1 MKNKFVPIIISCA
14 VIVVLIVAGVA
25 YAINVSKNSDNGEVG
40 IHLSD
45 SGIKTT
51 HIETDGTEGGR
62 VASTVEI
69 QLDDCAVA
77 VGTLFKAI
85 AIVTPAD
92 TERSVVWTSSNP
104 DVIDVDSQGIITVK
118 GVGVSVITATVGTVS
133 DSVAIEGIQN
143 ASSGSQNGFGVYV
156 AESFVSDRYG
166 DLWTNHD
173 MPNIDND
180 GEQYLNNQQGDLQ
193 YPNDTANNDEGNDNY
208 NQPQDTPSDEDNSG
222 EDFDGE
228 NNSPD
233 DDTTQN
239 SGSDN
244 NTSSGGGDN
253 SSTIGDKLDT
263 QGFSQVM
270 SNVYIYQENNTYYG
284 EIVTQPNVTIIYIKK
299 RGDNFDAQI
308 QSVLA
313 NLVPEGYNQVWN
325 NYLTANT
332 DKTFMVDDRK
342 VRIVVAPNGGHS
354 QIVIY
359 N

>member
-1 MKNKFVPIIISCA
+1 MKNKLIPIIVSCA
-14 VIVVLIVAGVA
+14 VIVVLIVASVA
-25 YAINVSKNSDNGEVG
+25 YAINVSKNSDTNQVDV
-40 IHLSD
+40 HLTD
-45 SGIKTT
+45 SGIKTS

-77 VGTLFKAI
+77 VGTIFKAI

-104 DVIDVDSQGIITVK
+104 DIIDVDSQGIITVK
-118 GVGVSVITATVGTVS
+118 GVGLSVVTATVGTVS

-156 AESFVSDRYG
+156 AESFVSDKYG
-166 DLWTNHD
+166 DSWTNNYGG
-173 MPNIDND
+173 NIGDDWMQNPD
-180 GEQYLNNQQGDLQ
+180 NQQGDLQ
-193 YPNDTANNDEGNDNY
+193 YQNDNEEND
-208 NQPQDTPSDEDNSG
+208 NQPQDTPSDEDDSG
-222 EDFDGE
+222 EDFDGDK
-228 NNSPD
+228 NIPD
-233 DDTTQN
+233 DNTTQN
-239 SGSDN
+239 NGNGSDN
-244 NTSSGGGDN
+244 NTSSGGD
-253 SSTIGDKLDT
+253 SSNTIGDKLDA

-270 SNVYIYQENNTYYG
+270 SNVYIYQENDTYYG

-299 RGDNFDAQI
+299 RGDNFDSQV
-308 QSVLA
+308 QNVLV
-313 NLVPEGYNQVWN
+313 NLVPSGYNQVWN

>member
-1 MKNKFVPIIISCA
+1 MKNKLIPIIISCSA
-14 VIVVLIVAGVA
+14 IVVLIVAGVA
-25 YAINVSKNSDNGEVG
+25 YAINVSKNSDSDEVSV
-40 IHLSD
+40 HLSD
-45 SGIKTT
+45 SGIKTS

-77 VGTLFKAI
+77 VGTMFKTI

-104 DVIDVDSQGIITVK
+104 DIVDVDSQGIITVK

-133 DSVAIEGIQN
+133 DSVAIEGIKN
-143 ASSGSQNGFGVYV
+143 TSSGSQNGFGVYV
-156 AESFVSDRYG
+156 AESFVSDKYG
-166 DLWTNHD
+166 DSWTNNYVS
-173 MPNIDND
+173 NINND
-180 GEQYLNNQQGDLQ
+180 GEQNPNNQQGDLQ
-193 YPNDTANNDEGNDNY
+193 HPNDTTNNNEENDNR
-208 NQPQDTPSDEDNSG
+208 PQDTPSDKDNS
-222 EDFDGE
+222 EENVDGD
-228 NNSPD
+228 NDTPD
-233 DDTTQN
+233 DNTTQN
-239 SGSDN
+239 NDSDN
-244 NTSSGGGDN
+244 NTSSGGGDS

-284 EIVTQPNVTIIYIKK
+284 EIITQPNVTIIYIKK
-299 RGDNFDAQI
+299 RGDNFDSQV

-313 NLVPEGYNQVWN
+313 SLVPSGYNQVWN

>member
-1 MKNKFVPIIISCA
+1 MGINMKNKLTPIIVSCA
-14 VIVVLIVAGVA
+14 VIVVLIAAGTA
-25 YAINVSKNSDNGEVG
+25 YAINVNKNLDSNKVDV
-40 IHLSD
+40 HLTD
-45 SGIKTT
+45 SGIKTS

-77 VGTLFKAI
+77 VGTQFKAI

-92 TERSVVWTSSNP
+92 TEKSVVWTSSNP

-118 GVGVSVITATVGTVS
+118 GVGVSVVTATVGTVS

-156 AESFVSDRYG
+156 AESFVSDKYS
-166 DLWTNHD
+166 DLWTNNHTS
-173 MPNIDND
+173 NINND
-180 GEQYLNNQQGDLQ
+180 GEQNPDNQQDDLQ
-193 YPNDTANNDEGNDNY
+193 HPNDTTNNNEGNDN
-208 NQPQDTPSDEDNSG
+208 PSQDMPSDEDNS
-222 EDFDGE
+222 DDND
-228 NNSPD
+228 NNIPD

-239 SGSDN
+239 NGSDN

-253 SSTIGDKLDT
+253 SNTIGDKLDT

-270 SNVYIYQENNTYYG
+270 SNVYIYQENDTYYG

-299 RGDNFDAQI
+299 RGDNFDSQV

-313 NLVPEGYNQVWN
+313 NLLPSGHNQVWN

-332 DKTFMVDDRK
+332 DKTFTVDDRK

>member
-1 MKNKFVPIIISCA
+1 MKNKLIPVIVSCA

-25 YAINVSKNSDNGEVG
+25 YAINVSKNSDSNEVG
-40 IHLSD
+40 VRLTD
-45 SGIKTT
+45 SGIKTS
-51 HIETDGTEGGR
+51 HIETDGTQGGR

-104 DVIDVDSQGIITVK
+104 DIVDVDSQGIITVK
-118 GVGVSVITATVGTVS
+118 GVGISVVTATVGTVS

-156 AESFVSDRYG
+156 ADSFVSDKYS
-166 DLWTNHD
+166 DSWTD
-173 MPNIDND
+173 YQVPNIDND
-180 GEQYLNNQQGDLQ
+180 WEQNENQNNQQDDSNENFDG
-193 YPNDTANNDEGNDNY
+193 DNY
-208 NQPQDTPSDEDNSG
+208 T
-222 EDFDGE
+222 
-228 NNSPD
+228 PD

-239 SGSDN
+239 NGSDN
-244 NTSSGGGDN
+244 NTSSGAGDN
-253 SSTIGDKLDT
+253 SNTIGDKLDT

-270 SNVYIYQENNTYYG
+270 SNVYIYQEDNTYYG

-313 NLVPEGYNQVWN
+313 NLVPSGYNQVWN

>member
-1 MKNKFVPIIISCA
+1 MKNKLIPIIVSCA
-14 VIVVLIVAGVA
+14 VIVVLIVASVA
-25 YAINVSKNSDNGEVG
+25 YAINVSKNSDTNQVDV
-40 IHLSD
+40 HLTD
-45 SGIKTT
+45 SGIKTS

-77 VGTLFKAI
+77 VGTIFKAI

-104 DVIDVDSQGIITVK
+104 DIIDVDSQGIITVK
-118 GVGVSVITATVGTVS
+118 GVGLSVVTATVGTVS

-156 AESFVSDRYG
+156 AESFVSDKYG
-166 DLWTNHD
+166 DSWTNNYGG
-173 MPNIDND
+173 NIGDDWMQNPD
-180 GEQYLNNQQGDLQ
+180 NQQGDLQ
-193 YPNDTANNDEGNDNY
+193 YPNDNEEND
-208 NQPQDTPSDEDNSG
+208 NQPQDTPSDEDDSG
-222 EDFDGE
+222 EDFDGDK
-228 NNSPD
+228 NIPD
-233 DDTTQN
+233 DNTTQN
-239 SGSDN
+239 NGNGSDN
-244 NTSSGGGDN
+244 NTSSGGD
-253 SSTIGDKLDT
+253 SSNTIGDKLDA

-270 SNVYIYQENNTYYG
+270 SNVYIYQENDTYYG

-299 RGDNFDAQI
+299 RGDNFDSQV
-308 QSVLA
+308 QNVLV
-313 NLVPEGYNQVWN
+313 NLVPSGYNQVWN

>member
-1 MKNKFVPIIISCA
+1 MKNKLIPIIISCSA
-14 VIVVLIVAGVA
+14 IVVLIVAGVA
-25 YAINVSKNSDNGEVG
+25 YAINVSKNSDSSEVG
-40 IHLSD
+40 VYLSD
-45 SGIKTT
+45 SGIKTS

-77 VGTLFKAI
+77 VGTMFKTI

-104 DVIDVDSQGIITVK
+104 DIIDVDSQGIITVK

-143 ASSGSQNGFGVYV
+143 TSSGSQNGFGVYV
-156 AESFVSDRYG
+156 AESFVSDKYG
-166 DLWTNHD
+166 DSWTNHYI
-173 MPNIDND
+173 PNIDNE
-180 GEQYLNNQQGDLQ
+180 GEHYSNNQQGDSQ
-193 YPNDTANNDEGNDNY
+193 YSNDTTNNNEENDN
-208 NQPQDTPSDEDNSG
+208 PSQDIPSDNDNSG

-228 NNSPD
+228 DNTPD

-239 SGSDN
+239 NGSDN
-244 NTSSGGGDN
+244 NTSSGGDS

-284 EIVTQPNVTIIYIKK
+284 EIITQPNVTIIYIKK
-299 RGDNFDAQI
+299 RGDNFDSQV

-313 NLVPEGYNQVWN
+313 SLVPSGYNQVWN

>member
-1 MKNKFVPIIISCA
+1 MKNKLIPVIVSCA
-14 VIVVLIVAGVA
+14 AVVVLIVAGVT
-25 YAINVSKNSDNGEVG
+25 YAINISKNSDSNEVG

-45 SGIKTT
+45 SGIKTS

-77 VGTLFKAI
+77 MGTQFKVI

-92 TERSVVWTSSNP
+92 TEKSVVWTSSNP
-104 DVIDVDSQGIITVK
+104 DIIDVDSQGIITVK

-143 ASSGSQNGFGVYV
+143 TSSGSQNGFGVYV
-156 AESFVSDRYG
+156 AESFVSDKYG
-166 DLWTNHD
+166 DSWTNNYV
-173 MPNIDND
+173 PNMNND
-180 GEQYLNNQQGDLQ
+180 GEQYPNNQQGDLQ
-193 YPNDTANNDEGNDNY
+193 YPNDTINNNEENDN
-208 NQPQDTPSDEDNSG
+208 PSQDIPSGGDNSDG
-222 EDFDGE
+222 NFDG
-228 NNSPD
+228 D
-233 DDTTQN
+233 DNTTQN
-239 SGSDN
+239 NGSDN
-244 NTSSGGGDN
+244 NTSSGEGDN
-253 SSTIGDKLDT
+253 SNTIGGKLDT
-263 QGFSQVM
+263 QGFSQAM
-270 SNVYIYQENNTYYG
+270 SNVYVYQENDTYYG

-299 RGDNFDAQI
+299 RGDNFDSQV
-308 QSVLA
+308 QGVLA
-313 NLVPEGYNQVWN
+313 SLVPSGYNQIWN

>member
-1 MKNKFVPIIISCA
+1 MKNKLIPVIVSCA

-25 YAINVSKNSDNGEVG
+25 YAINVSKNSDSNEVG
-40 IHLSD
+40 VHLTD
-45 SGIKTT
+45 SGIKTS
-51 HIETDGTEGGR
+51 HIETDGTQGGR

-104 DVIDVDSQGIITVK
+104 DIVDVDSQGIITVK
-118 GVGVSVITATVGTVS
+118 GVGISVVTATVGTVS

-143 ASSGSQNGFGVYV
+143 ASSGSQNGFGVYI
-156 AESFVSDRYG
+156 ADSFVSDKYS
-166 DLWTNHD
+166 DSWTD
-173 MPNIDND
+173 YQVPNIDD
-180 GEQYLNNQQGDLQ
+180 DWEQNENQNNQQDDSQ
-193 YPNDTANNDEGNDNY
+193 YSNGFTNDN
-208 NQPQDTPSDEDNSG
+208 QSQDTPSNEDDSN
-222 EDFDGE
+222 ENFDGD
-228 NNSPD
+228 NYTPD

-239 SGSDN
+239 NGSDN
-244 NTSSGGGDN
+244 NTSSGAGDN
-253 SSTIGDKLDT
+253 SNTIGDKLDT

-313 NLVPEGYNQVWN
+313 NLVPSGYNQVWN

>member
-1 MKNKFVPIIISCA
+1 MKNKLIPIIVSCA
-14 VIVVLIVAGVA
+14 VILVLIVASVA
-25 YAINVSKNSDNGEVG
+25 YAINVSKNSDTNQVDV
-40 IHLSD
+40 HLTD
-45 SGIKTT
+45 SGIKTS

-69 QLDDCAVA
+69 QIDDCAVA
-77 VGTLFKAI
+77 VGTIFKAI

-104 DVIDVDSQGIITVK
+104 DIIDVDSQGIITVK
-118 GVGVSVITATVGTVS
+118 GVGLSVVTATVGTVS

-156 AESFVSDRYG
+156 AESFVSDKYG
-166 DLWTNHD
+166 DSWTNNYGG
-173 MPNIDND
+173 NIGDDWMQNPD
-180 GEQYLNNQQGDLQ
+180 NQQGDLQ
-193 YPNDTANNDEGNDNY
+193 YPNDNEEND
-208 NQPQDTPSDEDNSG
+208 NQPQDTPSDEDDSG
-222 EDFDGE
+222 EDFDGDK
-228 NNSPD
+228 NIPD
-233 DDTTQN
+233 DNTTQN
-239 SGSDN
+239 NGNGSDN
-244 NTSSGGGDN
+244 NTSSGGD
-253 SSTIGDKLDT
+253 SSNTIGDKLDA

-270 SNVYIYQENNTYYG
+270 SNVYIYQENDTYYG

-299 RGDNFDAQI
+299 RGDNFDSQV
-308 QSVLA
+308 QNVLV
-313 NLVPEGYNQVWN
+313 NLVPSGYNQVWN

>member
-1 MKNKFVPIIISCA
+1 MKNKLIPVIVSCA

-25 YAINVSKNSDNGEVG
+25 YAINVNQNLDSGEVG
-40 IHLSD
+40 VHLSD
-45 SGIKTT
+45 SGIKTS

-92 TERSVVWTSSNP
+92 TEKSVVWTSSNS
-104 DVIDVDSQGIITVK
+104 DIVDVDSQGIITVK

-156 AESFVSDRYG
+156 VESFVSDRYG
-166 DLWTNHD
+166 DLWTNND
-173 MPNIDND
+173 VPNIDND
-180 GEQYLNNQQGDLQ
+180 REQYLNNQQSDLQ
-193 YPNDTANNDEGNDNY
+193 YPNDNESNNEGNN
-208 NQPQDTPSDEDNSG
+208 NQPQDTPSDDDNSG

-228 NNSPD
+228 DNIPD
-233 DDTTQN
+233 DMTQN
-239 SGSDN
+239 NGSDD
-244 NTSSGGGDN
+244 NTSSGGDN

-270 SNVYIYQENNTYYG
+270 SNVYIYQENDTYYG
-284 EIVTQPNVTIIYIKK
+284 EIITQPNVTIIYIKK

-313 NLVPEGYNQVWN
+313 NLVPAGYNQVWN